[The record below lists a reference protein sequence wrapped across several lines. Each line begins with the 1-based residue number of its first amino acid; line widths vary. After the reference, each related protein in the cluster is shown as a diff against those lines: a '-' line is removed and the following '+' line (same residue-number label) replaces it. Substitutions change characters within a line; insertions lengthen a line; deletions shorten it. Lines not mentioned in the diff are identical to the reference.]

1 MLPPDLTAAPIWH
14 RLWGKARPV
23 DGSAAAWHPL
33 WKHALDVA
41 AVGDALLE
49 ARPAFLHRLAAALG
63 QEADTARVWLRY
75 LLALHDLGKVTRGF
89 QAKVPALWA
98 EELLGRLPETGI
110 LDPGHPAAGAG
121 LLEWF
126 FAADACPGWHRDGY
140 KAIFGA
146 VFGHH
151 GRPVAWTLNK
161 GAFRGEDK
169 QLAQAYIA
177 TMRAQF
183 LPPDVPE
190 PPETAIASLLL
201 AGFAVL
207 ADWLG
212 SNQTYFPYDP
222 AAASVADYWAG
233 KALPQARRAVA
244 DARLIPTPP
253 APPIG
258 FATLTGGR
266 FTPSEVQRWAETVAI
281 PSGPS
286 LTIIEDITGAGKTEA
301 AVILAQRLLAAGRAR
316 GIYLGLP
323 TQATANA
330 LHQRLKGLAGV
341 LFEGPEPPN
350 VSLIHG
356 NSWLARKTSADDGD
370 SAAESAAWL
379 GQSNRHRLLSDLGV
393 GTLDQALLAVLPV
406 KHQALRLHALADR
419 ILIVDEAHAYDAY
432 TFAALERLTAFQA
445 LLGGSMIVL
454 SATLTDPQKQR
465 LARAWGTPLPKRLPP
480 EYPLITHLAGGVAE
494 IPCAPRPDRVRRLPL
509 RRLASVAAVCAEIR
523 AAQAR
528 GAAVAWVRNT
538 VDDVLAAQAALA
550 AEGVAA
556 QIFHARFAQGDRHAV
571 ETDIVAR
578 FGPDAPPDARRGRVL
593 VATQVIEQSL
603 DVDFDLL
610 ISDLAPVD
618 LLIQRAGRLWRHLRP
633 PEARP
638 LPQPALLILS
648 PDPAQVASASWGRDL
663 LPGGFHVYS
672 NPLVLWRTAAA
683 LFTAGRLD
691 TPQDVRPLIN
701 RVYAPDDLPDDPP
714 ALLDPAARAQA
725 EDWAD
730 RAFANGNLL
739 DPLAGYSQ
747 DGQPWMQEADVSTRL
762 TQETS
767 RVRLALWQNGALLPW
782 ADAASPAEA
791 WALSELRVSRRRLA
805 GAPPPPDVPADA
817 VAALRASWGR
827 YDADAC
833 LPLILTPEAEGRF
846 TGTITDKRG
855 RGGTVQYARLTG
867 LHLPQT

>member
-1 MLPPDLTAAPIWH
+1 MQSCDLSRPPSWH
-14 RLWGKARPV
+14 RLWGKARPIE
-23 DGSAAAWHPL
+23 GSAGAWHPL

-41 AVGDALLE
+41 AVGQALLD
-49 ARPAFLHRLAAALG
+49 ARPAFRDRLATALG
-63 QEADTARVWLRY
+63 QDAETARRWLPY
-75 LLALHDLGKVTRGF
+75 LLALHDLGKAARGF

-98 EELLGRLPETGI
+98 EDLLGPFPEAAGA
-110 LDPGHPAAGAG
+110 DPGHPALAAG
-121 LLEWF
+121 LLELF
-126 FAADACPGWHRDGY
+126 LPQACPGWDQDGY
-140 KAIFGA
+140 QAVFGA

-151 GRPVAWTLNK
+151 GRPVAWDVEER
-161 GAFRGEDK
+161 AFRREDK
-169 QLAQAYIA
+169 RQACAYIE
-177 TMRAQF
+177 TMRALF
-183 LPPDVPE
+183 APPDVPE
-190 PPETAIASLLL
+190 PQARAKASLLL

-212 SNQTYFPYDP
+212 SNQAYFPYDP
-222 AAASVADYWAG
+222 VEEGVAAYWS
-233 KALPQARRAVA
+233 KARRQAYTAVTE
-244 DARLIPTPP
+244 ARLSPTPP
-253 APPIG
+253 APPLR
-258 FATLTGGR
+258 FTALTGGR
-266 FTPSEVQRWAETVAI
+266 FAPSAVQRWAEETPLP
-281 PSGPS
+281 PSPS

-330 LHQRLKGLAGV
+330 LHQRLRGLAGK
-341 LFEGPEPPN
+341 LFEGPEPPS

-356 NSWLARKTSADDGD
+356 AAWLARPTSPHEGD

-379 GQSNRHRLLSDLGV
+379 GQSNRHRLFSDLGV

-454 SATLTDPQKQR
+454 SATLTDLQKQR
-465 LARAWGTPLPKRLPP
+465 LARAWGTPLPNGPP
-480 EYPLITHLAGGVAE
+480 PDYPLVTHLAETATE
-494 IPCAPRPDRVRRLPL
+494 IPCAPRPDRVRSIAV

-538 VDDVLAAQAALA
+538 VDDVLAAQTALA

-556 QIFHARFAQGDRHAV
+556 QVFHARFAQADRHTV
-571 ETDIVAR
+571 ETDVVAR
-578 FGPDAPPDARRGRVL
+578 FGPAAPAASRRGRVL

-610 ISDLAPVD
+610 ISDLAPAD

-638 LPQPALLILS
+638 LPQPEMLILS
-648 PDPAQVASASWGRDL
+648 PDPAQVASAHWGRDL
-663 LPGGFHVYS
+663 LPGGFHVYD
-672 NPLVLWRTAAA
+672 NPRVLWRTAAA
-683 LFTAGRLD
+683 LFASGRLA
-691 TPQDVRPLIN
+691 TPQDVRGLIN
-701 RVYAPDDLPDDPP
+701 RVYAPDDAPDDPP
-714 ALLDPAARAQA
+714 PLVDPAGRAQA
-725 EDWAD
+725 QDWAD

-739 DPLAGYSQ
+739 DPLAGYSL
-747 DGQPWMQEADVSTRL
+747 GNKPWSKEADISTRL

-767 RVRLALWQNGALLPW
+767 RVRLMRWQAGVLQPW
-782 ADAASPAEA
+782 AAAADPAHA
-791 WALSELRVSRRRLA
+791 WALSELRVSRTRLA
-805 GAPPPPDVPADA
+805 AAPPPPEVPA
-817 VAALRASWGR
+817 AALADLRARWGR
-827 YDADAC
+827 YDADC
-833 LPLILTPEAEGRF
+833 LPLILSPSPEAGLF
-846 TGTITDKRG
+846 TATVADARG
-855 RGGTVQYARLTG
+855 RLGTASYTPTLG
-867 LHLPQT
+867 LILPRT